1 MALNEMKNCQKS
13 MMPLREPRRKRRVR
27 LRPRK
32 PFPINIGSDNEW
44 IVYTGHLA
52 NLGVC
57 VTELY
62 DIEALHSMGFFGKG
76 SLSRSYPNFERTR
89 RPVVRHRQWARRQE
103 WLEQAKHL
111 AAEALAK
118 SMEEEKWK
126 NTADIDSSKEMDGKK
141 KTSVSEVQEA
151 SADGRASENEKNI
164 VKDDSVHDSGEK
176 TEPAEKKLRLATQE
190 VARSSEKSGDCSNEE
205 MDDKC
210 EQNQVDKTVSVTQIQ
225 NNDSSPIL
233 FKNIETQDS
242 HKTADKLTSV
252 PAKVDEVVLDTS
264 EEEDEVCEISHVE
277 TTESMTQNV
286 CGDADIMVLND
297 EKMSTSLDEKNCC
310 EIENETN
317 VEDDHEMLERELL
330 VLPDSD
336 SDTENYLNNV
346 KPTVEKE
353 GFPVREVMYL
363 TFEETFFLMFGLGCL
378 QVIDFDGNSLSILDA
393 WNHFCHVQSD
403 FVQKY
408 VVYHYFRSKGWVV
421 KSGLKYG
428 GDFLLYKQGPPFY
441 HASYIV
447 IVEVLDADTL
457 TTDDKKTT
465 RKMTWKKLYGLD
477 RLSETAAK
485 EILFAKVLW
494 PSKIPRSEIP
504 STPELLCEFMVQ
516 ELLYRRWIPKQ
527 NREEID
533 LEDENDDLE

>member
-1 MALNEMKNCQKS
+1 MNETKNCQKN
-13 MMPLREPRRKRRVR
+13 MMPLREPRKKRRVR

-44 IVYTGHLA
+44 IVYTGHLG

-89 RPVVRHRQWARRQE
+89 RPVVRHRQWARRQA
-103 WLEQAKHL
+103 WLEQAENL

-118 SMEEEKWK
+118 SMEEESWK
-126 NTADIDSSKEMDGKK
+126 NVAVIDSSKEMDRNK
-141 KTSVSEVQEA
+141 KTCVSEVEEA
-151 SADGRASENEKNI
+151 RADGQASENAGNI
-164 VKDDSVHDSGEK
+164 VKDVSVHDSDESV
-176 TEPAEKKLRLATQE
+176 EPAEKKLRLSTQE
-190 VARSSEKSGDCSNEE
+190 DIRSSEEGADCTNEK
-205 MDDKC
+205 MDGKC
-210 EQNQVDKTVSVTQIQ
+210 EKNQVDDMVSVTEIK
-225 NNDSSPIL
+225 NNDSSSSL
-233 FKNIETQDS
+233 SKNIEVQDS
-242 HKTADKLTSV
+242 HETGGELTSV

-277 TTESMTQNV
+277 TSEPMTQNV
-286 CGDADIMVLND
+286 SGDADIMVLSD
-297 EKMSTSLDEKNCC
+297 EKISISLDEENCC

-317 VEDDHEMLERELL
+317 VEDDIEMLERELL

-346 KPTVEKE
+346 KPTVQKE

-378 QVIDFDGNSLSILDA
+378 QVVDFDGNLLSILDA

-421 KSGLKYG
+421 KPGLKYG

-457 TTDDKKTT
+457 ITDDKKTT
-465 RKMTWKKLYGLD
+465 RKMTWKKLFGLD

-494 PSKIPRSEIP
+494 PSKIPRSEHP
-504 STPELLCEFMVQ
+504 STPELLGEFMVQ

-533 LEDENDDLE
+533 LEDDKDDLE